1 MGEDGGHG
9 LQYLQYTDFL
19 SLSYKESV
27 IVNAVTLV
35 CASRKQGEGPW
46 LGLNWLKGWSRG
58 ILGENGRDDFVGGKD
73 RLYERER
80 GC

>member
-27 IVNAVTLV
+27 IVDAVTLV
-35 CASRKQGEGPW
+35 CASRKQGEGP
-46 LGLNWLKGWSRG
+46 
-58 ILGENGRDDFVGGKD
+58 
-73 RLYERER
+73 
-80 GC
+80 